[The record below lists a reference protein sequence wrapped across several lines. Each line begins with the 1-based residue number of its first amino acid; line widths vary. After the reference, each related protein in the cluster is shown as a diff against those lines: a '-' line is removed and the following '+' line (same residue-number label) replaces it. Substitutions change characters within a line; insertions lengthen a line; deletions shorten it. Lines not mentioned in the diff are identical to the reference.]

1 MMTNRIRNALFLLL
15 FSVCGWAQQAKVVS
29 FTETMDIIA
38 GDDQRRDLNRQLC
51 ALVKVQVVDEITD
64 VEGNMVGPIIN
75 HGVEKWVY
83 MAKDSRNMKIHLKN
97 NLPILVKFRDYKIT
111 SLKSNRV
118 YVLVINAP
126 RTASVEQPSTVE
138 SNFLSMQVTPA
149 NADVT
154 IWGNDQQKKLY
165 RPQAD
170 GSLRL
175 SLPYGRYYYEV
186 KANGYRDADGCVFVN
201 DENQVQTVTLSAV
214 EGSLMISCPT
224 KKSEFFIDGKRIE
237 KNNNATFWTGQMKPG
252 KYQVEIKCNGYV
264 SRILTAEVR
273 PDQTTKLQVEALL
286 SERDA
291 KKEIVKKNKELERKQ
306 KEEEEKKNKEFAKQQ
321 EEKKKAEEAANK
333 KTNIANNTVG
343 SKKSDSPKSSSK
355 AKSKTVSSKDKLTF
369 GIVAGYNMASASFDD
384 RYGSDIKSQSGFHVG
399 MTMDVPLVSSF
410 YFSTGLLY
418 SVKGYKYENKYH
430 GVQESANPQY
440 IDIPIQAQ
448 YRLLLGGNAA
458 LRFQAGPYVGL
469 CVSGKVTDEWDGY
482 GSSLYD
488 ESFSSAYTG
497 FDYGLQGGIGVD
509 ISGFDIHVNY
519 QMGLEKKYMNK
530 NLMIGIGYRF

>member
-64 VEGNMVGPIIN
+64 VEGNMVGSIIN

-186 KANGYRDADGCVFVN
+186 KANGYRDADGPSVV
-201 DENQVQTVTLSAV
+201 
-214 EGSLMISCPT
+214 
-224 KKSEFFIDGKRIE
+224 
-237 KNNNATFWTGQMKPG
+237 
-252 KYQVEIKCNGYV
+252 
-264 SRILTAEVR
+264 
-273 PDQTTKLQVEALL
+273 AL
-286 SERDA
+286 
-291 KKEIVKKNKELERKQ
+291 
-306 KEEEEKKNKEFAKQQ
+306 
-321 EEKKKAEEAANK
+321 
-333 KTNIANNTVG
+333 
-343 SKKSDSPKSSSK
+343 
-355 AKSKTVSSKDKLTF
+355 
-369 GIVAGYNMASASFDD
+369 
-384 RYGSDIKSQSGFHVG
+384 
-399 MTMDVPLVSSF
+399 
-410 YFSTGLLY
+410 
-418 SVKGYKYENKYH
+418 
-430 GVQESANPQY
+430 
-440 IDIPIQAQ
+440 
-448 YRLLLGGNAA
+448 
-458 LRFQAGPYVGL
+458 
-469 CVSGKVTDEWDGY
+469 
-482 GSSLYD
+482 
-488 ESFSSAYTG
+488 
-497 FDYGLQGGIGVD
+497 
-509 ISGFDIHVNY
+509 
-519 QMGLEKKYMNK
+519 
-530 NLMIGIGYRF
+530 